1 MKIVKKGQAGTMQSS
16 DLMVIVEPAPELT
29 IEIESTVKKQF
40 EHLIRAKLE
49 ESPEYEAALA
59 RARQQGQGRAGL
71 SAGPGCLA
79 AIAIGSIASALHFDH
94 STHPSSGRASARP
107 TSSAWL

>member
-1 MKIVKKGQAGTMQSS
+1 MIILKKGQAGTMQSS

-49 ESPEYEAALA
+49 QVLAKFGVASGRISVSDRGALDYAIEARLETALL
-59 RARQQGQGRAGL
+59 RAGG
-71 SAGPGCLA
+71 A
-79 AIAIGSIASALHFDH
+79 
-94 STHPSSGRASARP
+94 
-107 TSSAWL
+107 